1 MYKNSFSENLE
12 SKIHGKLR
20 EILEYKIL
28 EVEKFKEKMS
38 LDALK
43 NLLQETPYVH
53 RDFACALGI
62 PHKISLI
69 AEIKKA
75 SPSVGSIR
83 ADDDI
88 IVRAKLYEASG
99 AHAIS
104 VLTDEKFFGGKLSY
118 LHEVKQVTTIPI
130 LRKDFIIDAYQM
142 YESKLHGADAILLI
156 ATVLS
161 GETLIEFVDLA
172 HELGLECLVETHT
185 KEDIEKAL
193 KTNAEVI
200 GINARD
206 LQTFEIDLEHIIDLA
221 KCIPQDKILVG
232 ESGIETAQDVVKLKA
247 SGVNSVLVGTTLM
260 RSSNISSKIT
270 EFLSI

>member
-1 MYKNSFSENLE
+1 MNKNIFSENLE

-28 EVEKFKEKMS
+28 EVEKSKEKMS
-38 LDALK
+38 FEVLK
-43 NLLQETPYVH
+43 NLLRENPYVH
-53 RDFACALGI
+53 RDFESALDM
-62 PHKISLI
+62 PNNISLI

-75 SPSVGSIR
+75 SPSEGSIR

-88 IVRAKLYEASG
+88 IARAKLYDSSG

-118 LHEVKQVTTIPI
+118 LHDVKQVTTIPI
-130 LRKDFIIDAYQM
+130 LRKDFIIDPYQI
-142 YESKLHGADAILLI
+142 YESKLYGADALLLM

-161 GETLIEFVDLA
+161 QDLLRKLLELA

-185 KEDIEKAL
+185 EEDIEKVLNTDAR
-193 KTNAEVI
+193 VI

-206 LQTFEIDLEHIIDLA
+206 LQTFEIDLENIIQLAPHIPSQ
-221 KCIPQDKILVG
+221 KVLVA
-232 ESGIETAQDVVKLKA
+232 ESGIETAQDVVKLRGL
-247 SGVNSVLVGTTLM
+247 GVNSVLVGTALM
-260 RSSNISSKIT
+260 RAGNVEEKIGQLKT
-270 EFLSI
+270 